1 MTGKGGVGKSTSA
14 ALIGLHAA
22 SLGKKVLVVH
32 PEGSQPHAGLWGKEL
47 KTEPQTMA
55 PGLDVVLLESEEA
68 MREYSRL
75 ILKSQTVVDALFH
88 SKVARGF
95 LTGMPGLTDWAI
107 LGKTWSWTRSGNH
120 TLPVGQTVY
129 DLVIL
134 DAPASGDGSKMLKIP
149 QVILDLAPIG
159 RMHTDARACQE
170 MLTDERRSG
179 VLLVSLA
186 EELSVTE
193 TEENLNFIRQ
203 HLGMPL
209 GPLLI
214 NQVLPRIFSDTERA
228 AILASNAPVSP
239 PSGRIAENPGI
250 CLTVARTQAN
260 REKLQETLLTRLSKT
275 GLPLLQIPKID
286 SDLSGV
292 PALKKLQM
300 ALAASH

>member
-1 MTGKGGVGKSTSA
+1 MGKSTSA
-14 ALIGLHAA
+14 ALIGLHATA
-22 SLGKKVLVVH
+22 LGKRVLVVH

-47 KTEPQTMA
+47 KTTPQTMT
-55 PGLDVVLLESEEA
+55 PGLDAVLLRSEEA
-68 MREYSRL
+68 MREYSRF

-95 LTGMPGLTDWAI
+95 LTGMPGLSDWAI
-107 LGKTWSWTRSGNH
+107 LGKTWSWTPSGAH
-120 TLPVGQTVY
+120 TLPVGQQIY

-149 QVILDLAPIG
+149 QVILDLAPVG
-159 RMHTDARACQE
+159 RMHTDAQACQA
-170 MLTDERRSG
+170 MLLDERRSG
-179 VLLVSLA
+179 VMLVSLA

-193 TEENLNFIRQ
+193 TEENLTFMREQ
-203 HLGMPL
+203 LGMPL

-214 NQVLPRIFSDTERA
+214 NQVLPRIFSDVERA
-228 AILASNAPVSP
+228 AILSGVDPETA
-239 PSGRIAENPGI
+239 PSGRNSESRDI
-250 CLTVARTQAN
+250 CLAVARTQAN
-260 REKLQETLLTRLSKT
+260 REKLQEAHLLRLGAS